1 MLFFFFFFLES
12 FEALA
17 IDSND
22 CTLRDKRLG
31 VDFIDQCEDTSRLRP
46 SCQHEQH
53 VHIAA
58 RIETL
63 SLDECAA
70 PVDVVVDLLANLI
83 VFLCDDEELHRP
95 SRHIHHL
102 VYAKSRDEEHHISVD
117 DLFPV
122 AQHQI
127 TRGDDQQVGNKDGMS
142 ERDVLIFVDYSRHDV
157 GPARAAMGRETY
169 SHSASPETCPHH
181 RGHKKLVA
189 QQLPVAHQISQDGD
203 ESREQGYSIDGLDA
217 ETQSQ
222 GARCR

>member
-1 MLFFFFFFLES
+1 MLFCSQSGLES

-22 CTLRDKRLG
+22 RTLRDKRPG
-31 VDFIDQCEDTSRLRP
+31 VDFIDQRKNTSRLRP

-53 VHIAA
+53 VHIVA

-63 SLDECAA
+63 SLDEGAA
-70 PVDVVVDLLANLI
+70 PMDVVVDLLANLI

-102 VYAKSRDEEHHISVD
+102 VYAKSRDKEHHISVD

-127 TRGDDQQVGNKDGMS
+127 TRGDDQQVGN
-142 ERDVLIFVDYSRHDV
+142 
-157 GPARAAMGRETY
+157 
-169 SHSASPETCPHH
+169 
-181 RGHKKLVA
+181 
-189 QQLPVAHQISQDGD
+189 
-203 ESREQGYSIDGLDA
+203 
-217 ETQSQ
+217 
-222 GARCR
+222 